1 MQDFYEENIEQDDYD
16 KELIEDLF
24 DNQKIRISRKA
35 KKDELALRF
44 N

>member
-16 KELIEDLF
+16 KDLIEDLF

-35 KKDELALRF
+35 IKDELIFRF

>member
-24 DNQKIRISRKA
+24 DNQKIRFSRKA
-35 KKDELALRF
+35 KKDELTLRF